1 MGRVAILK
9 ILHGSFQEGFEVSLE
24 IKKDNG
30 QSLAEIA
37 GKLPANNNIEN
48 LYQSWQQSFD
58 CLTGRYRNNQ
68 TWEFDP
74 ISTNISSSDLVT
86 DCWQKVQQLE
96 KNMQAW
102 LQSSANIS
110 WQKIRERL
118 AQEIAISPNR
128 IRLIIKTSNAKLWKL
143 PWHVWDLLLDY
154 PHVGIGYSLN
164 EHSQPCL
171 KKATN
176 HNKLRILAVFGD
188 SKNIDLQE
196 DRKAINNL
204 QDTEV
209 VFLQQPNSRKLIQQL
224 RCDHGWDIFFFAGHS
239 HTESDTG
246 RIYINEEESLTIE
259 QFQNALQ
266 EAITRGLKIAIFNSC
281 DGLGLAKKLVADL
294 HIPVVIVMQEI
305 VPDFVAQSF
314 LKEFLIEY
322 NSGNSLYTA
331 VRYAQTRLEEFTD
344 APGVTWLPLI
354 VQNSSVIPPN
364 WSDFLSPDQIKFS
377 PTQKIYQ
384 KKLGQVIVSSFAI
397 AGLVMGVRWFGL
409 LQPLELYAYDH
420 LIQLRSGEAKP
431 DPRLLVVTIDNSDI
445 KYQEQEKLKDKSVL
459 QSLSDR
465 TLDKLLDK
473 LEKLNPTSIGLDI
486 YHPHGFESFVANR
499 LQNSQNFFTICKN
512 NNIQNSTGDTS
523 IAPPQEL
530 ASQYWGFSDVL
541 RDEDEVVRRHLLTM
555 TPDLT
560 DACNTNYSLSF
571 LLALHYLSE
580 RENINPK
587 LTPKGNLQVDP
598 LVFWQKASN
607 NAVFTRLK
615 NHSSGYQ
622 KIDDRGFQ
630 ILLNYR
636 YYSSFEEATYNIS
649 LQQILTSGIPP
660 FLKDKLQEPVIL
672 IGTTAR
678 GENYDDFFKTPYGR
692 EIPGVFLQAQMVS
705 QILSKVLDNRP
716 LLWWW
721 SNWTEAIW
729 IWGWSIMGGLL
740 AIYIA
745 SKSHLLLSIVV
756 SLLGIFTICS
766 IVLTYGGWIPLI
778 PPVLVLLINTLF
790 VDRTIHSE
798 SRIKIR
804 SNNN

>member
-24 IKKDNG
+24 IKEDNG
-30 QSLAEIA
+30 KSLTEIA
-37 GKLPANNNIEN
+37 GRLPANNNIEN
-48 LYQSWQQSFD
+48 LYQSWQQSFER
-58 CLTGRYRNNQ
+58 LTGKYRNNQ
-68 TWEFDP
+68 GWDIDES
-74 ISTNISSSDLVT
+74 IATNISSSDLVT
-86 DCWQKVQQLE
+86 DCWQQVQQLE
-96 KNMQAW
+96 ENMQAW

-118 AQEIAISPNR
+118 AQEIAISPNK
-128 IRLIIKTSNAKLWKL
+128 IRLIIKSSNSKIWKL
-143 PWHVWDLLLDY
+143 PWHVWDLLVDY
-154 PHVGIGYSLN
+154 PNVGIGYSLN

-171 KKATN
+171 KKATT
-176 HNKLRILAVFGD
+176 HNQVRILAVFGD

-196 DRKAINNL
+196 DRKAIDNL

-209 VFLQQPNSRKLIQQL
+209 VFLQQPNSRELIQQL
-224 RCDHGWDIFFFAGHS
+224 RCDRGWDIFFFAGHS

-246 RIYINEEESLTIE
+246 RIYINEGESLTIE

-266 EAITRGLKIAIFNSC
+266 EAINQGLKIAIFNSC

-322 NSGNSLYTA
+322 NSGYSLYTA
-331 VRYAQTRLEEFTD
+331 VRHAQTRLEEFTNT
-344 APGVTWLPLI
+344 PGVTWLPLI
-354 VQNSSVIPPN
+354 VQNPSVIPPN
-364 WSDFLSPDQIKFS
+364 WSDLITSP
-377 PTQKIYQ
+377 PPPPPPPPPP
-384 KKLGQVIVSSFAI
+384 LCQVILRSLAI

-409 LQPLELYAYDH
+409 LQPLELYAYDR

-445 KYQEQEKLKDKSVL
+445 KYQEQENLKDKSAL

-465 TLDKLLDK
+465 TLDKLLDE

-486 YHPHGFESFVANR
+486 YRPHGFDSIVASR
-499 LQNSQNFFTICKN
+499 LQNSQNFFAICKT
-512 NNIQNSTGDTS
+512 NNIKNSGNATS
-523 IAPPQEL
+523 ISPPQEL
-530 ASQYWGFSDVL
+530 PSQYWGFSDVL
-541 RDEDEVVRRHLLTM
+541 LDKDEVVRRHLLTM
-555 TPDLT
+555 TPELT
-560 DACNTNYSLSF
+560 DACNTKYSLSF
-571 LLALHYLSE
+571 LLALHYLFE

-587 LTPKGNLQVDP
+587 LTPEGHLQINP
-598 LVFWQKASN
+598 MIFGQKDSN

-636 YYSSFEEATYNIS
+636 YYSTFEEATYNIS
-649 LQQILTSGIPP
+649 LQQILTSGISPL
-660 FLKDKLQEPVIL
+660 LKDKLQQPIIL

-678 GENYDDFFKTPYGR
+678 GENYDDFFNTPYGR

-705 QILSKVLDNRP
+705 QILSKVLDNRS

-721 SNWTEAIW
+721 SNWSEAIW
-729 IWGWSIMGGLL
+729 IYGWSIMGGLL

-745 SKSHLLLSIVV
+745 SKLHLLLSIVI
-756 SLLGIFTICS
+756 SLLGIFGICS
-766 IVLTYGGWIPLI
+766 LIFTYGGWIPLI

-790 VDRTIHSE
+790 VDRTIYSE
-798 SRIKIR
+798 SRTKIG
-804 SNNN
+804 SNNDEI